1 MVKKIVIEN
10 QRGVDPKFN
19 LWTMEAVDEM
29 LDLFPEFKDK
39 FAIEALG
46 NYKPKG
52 SEIGQDAF
60 DNLPD
65 NDEKKLYIRLP
76 SGKYLVPYASTDWY
90 IERTRQLSENNGFDA
105 EILVKL
111 RSDAPADD
119 QPLNITLT
127 FDGFTTNCTGYG
139 VSNLGLGMSVKDFDE
154 SRKELFKNIIKH
166 EMGHVFRAAYR
177 GRNHIIE
184 QNGQHCANDGC
195 LMNAAPISIN
205 HPLIKPFCDECMEA
219 MRENLQRLLEN
230 ENSLNVSSLAQEESN
245 HVDSSWKKPLREFYT
260 QTAADR
266 NLRYIEN
273 IAARN
278 FQAQLKAGDGSVT
291 NIEASAINNIS
302 LSAADK
308 TGKNQV
314 PNQEHFDDLVKFARK
329 NNLSAIRLADIK
341 TPEFRAR
348 MVLACLNANP
358 PMKIANMPELNEGF
372 FRGVDPATRQKIE
385 ALSQAQN
392 QSQNNNNSANSQPL
406 GGKPYVISR
415 NKTIFRLEQKEK
427 LGTLT
432 RQEEKMLDYARQQ
445 KKSAEEYEAAVRR
458 TGDSIDPRTA
468 EHSAR
473 TGLKPE
479 SYYYSSKSR
488 QNDSAWKLHLDVMPN
503 RNDPTT
509 KAVSEMLEKL
519 DVEHKIYHGG
529 ENGKGMTIYVGG
541 YEDAR
546 RLSREINQRF
556 GKDIARPPVYT
567 DQAGSEMM
575 FNRVVSGRFYLQ
587 GLFEVQ
593 YPHGTVEGLCPASY
607 GSLSDAKSESFIF
620 AQAMKENILPAGTTA
635 NQCFGLGGNHD
646 FEKKYVFNGLEAYC
660 AHKLYEKHMGA
671 YYNGKKPDLFEQ
683 KMFDGI
689 VPDAGSP
696 ERAKWDAIA
705 DRFERHISQEYPRGI
720 TAMQQLSAGYTPID
734 FSKLPPAP
742 VRPQQR
748 NNERP

>member
-1 MVKKIVIEN
+1 
-10 QRGVDPKFN
+10 
-19 LWTMEAVDEM
+19 
-29 LDLFPEFKDK
+29 
-39 FAIEALG
+39 
-46 NYKPKG
+46 
-52 SEIGQDAF
+52 
-60 DNLPD
+60 
-65 NDEKKLYIRLP
+65 
-76 SGKYLVPYASTDWY
+76 
-90 IERTRQLSENNGFDA
+90 
-105 EILVKL
+105 
-111 RSDAPADD
+111 
-119 QPLNITLT
+119 
-127 FDGFTTNCTGYG
+127 
-139 VSNLGLGMSVKDFDE
+139 
-154 SRKELFKNIIKH
+154 
-166 EMGHVFRAAYR
+166 
-177 GRNHIIE
+177 
-184 QNGQHCANDGC
+184 
-195 LMNAAPISIN
+195 
-205 HPLIKPFCDECMEA
+205 
-219 MRENLQRLLEN
+219 
-230 ENSLNVSSLAQEESN
+230 
-245 HVDSSWKKPLREFYT
+245 
-260 QTAADR
+260 
-266 NLRYIEN
+266 
-273 IAARN
+273 
-278 FQAQLKAGDGSVT
+278 
-291 NIEASAINNIS
+291 
-302 LSAADK
+302 
-308 TGKNQV
+308 
-314 PNQEHFDDLVKFARK
+314 
-329 NNLSAIRLADIK
+329 
-341 TPEFRAR
+341 
-348 MVLACLNANP
+348 
-358 PMKIANMPELNEGF
+358 
-372 FRGVDPATRQKIE
+372 
-385 ALSQAQN
+385 
-392 QSQNNNNSANSQPL
+392 
-406 GGKPYVISR
+406 
-415 NKTIFRLEQKEK
+415 
-427 LGTLT
+427 
-432 RQEEKMLDYARQQ
+432 MLDYARQQ

-748 NNERP
+748 NNGRL